1 MRPSGSPMIYTE
13 YPTESDEI
21 APFLGHPEVKAGK
34 KER

>member
-1 MRPSGSPMIYTE
+1 MIYTE